1 MPSTLGEAYVHIIPT
16 TEGISGSI
24 TSALSGES
32 EKAGTQAGKSMLG
45 GVAKVVG
52 GGTALLAGAAT
63 AVAGSM
69 ISGAKGVAEYGDNID
84 KMSQKIGISAEEYQK
99 WDYVLARAGTSID
112 VMKSGMKTL
121 STQAE
126 SNSEA
131 FQKLGIS
138 AEDAANMSQADLFQK
153 TVEVLSGMESGTER
167 TALATQL
174 LGKAGLELGPLLNEG
189 TEAIAEQ
196 MEMAEAYGMIMSD
209 DMVAASATYQDSM
222 ETLSRT
228 LGGLKNNI
236 LGELLPSMTE
246 VSDGLALIFSGN
258 TEEGVE
264 QITNGIQDIVQ
275 SVADAAPA
283 MLEVGGQLILSLGQ
297 AFLDNAPELLGSLG
311 DIMGQL
317 FDLLMESAPSM
328 LESGAELVLNIVE
341 GIVNH
346 LPDVLS
352 KGGEIIGRLTTGIT
366 QNLPQIASSV
376 MQIVQQLLTTL
387 VQNLPQILQGGVQ
400 MLMSLVQGII
410 SSLPQI
416 ASSAGELI
424 GTLLSTL
431 VQNLPQILSMG
442 VELIGQLVVG
452 IVQAVPQVIEAIFS
466 LITSIG
472 QQFINTD
479 WGQIGRD
486 LIEGIK
492 NGITNAA
499 SAIKDAALEAAKKAF
514 EAVKNFFGIKS
525 PSKLMRDEIGRFIP
539 AGIAAGI
546 DDNAGLVTESMEDV
560 GGLVSDSAAHWMSS
574 LGSAS
579 YTGAQTNYGGFQIN
593 VYGAPGQDVTELA
606 DEIEYRINSKIQSMG
621 AVYA

>member
-1 MPSTLGEAYVHIIPT
+1 MPTTLGDAYVHIIPT

-24 TSALSGES
+24 TTALTGES
-32 EKAGTQAGKSMLG
+32 EKAGTAAGKSMLG

-99 WDYVLARAGTSID
+99 WDYVLARAGTSVD

-121 STQAE
+121 VSQAN
-126 SNSEA
+126 SNSDA
-131 FQKLGIS
+131 FKRLGIS
-138 AEDAANMSQADLFQK
+138 QEEAANMSKADLFQK
-153 TVEVLSGMESGTER
+153 TIEVLSGMEEGTER
-167 TALATQL
+167 SALAAQL
-174 LGKAGLELGPLLNEG
+174 LGKAGTELGPLLNEG

-196 MEMAEAYGMIMSD
+196 MEMAEAYGMVMSD

-258 TEEGVE
+258 TDEGVE
-264 QITNGIQDIVQ
+264 KITQGIQDIVQ
-275 SVADAAPA
+275 SIADAAPA

-297 AFLDNAPELLGSLG
+297 AFLDNAPELLGGLG

-317 FDLLMESAPSM
+317 FDLIMNSAPDM
-328 LESGAELVLNIVE
+328 LTSGSELVLNIVE
-341 GIVNH
+341 GIANK

-352 KGGEIIGRLTTGIT
+352 KGGEVIGRLTSGIS
-366 QNLPQIASSV
+366 QSLPQIVQSV
-376 MQIVQQLLTTL
+376 TQIVQKLLTTL
-387 VQNLPQILQGGVQ
+387 TQNLPQILQGGVQ
-400 MLMSLVQGII
+400 MLMSLVQGIMN
-410 SSLPQI
+410 SLPQI

-424 GTLLSTL
+424 GTLLSSL
-431 VQNLPQILSMG
+431 VENLPQLLAMG
-442 VELIGQLVVG
+442 IELIGQLVVG
-452 IVQAVPQVIEAIFS
+452 LIQAIPKVIEAIFS

-472 QQFINTD
+472 SKFKETD
-479 WGQIGRD
+479 WGELGRQ

-499 SAIKDAALEAAKKAF
+499 GKIKEAAMDAAKKAF

-525 PSKLMRDEIGRFIP
+525 PSTLMRDEIGKFIP

-546 DDNAGLVTESMEDV
+546 EENAGMVSDSMEDV
-560 GGLVSDSAAHWMSS
+560 GGLVSDSANRWMSS
-574 LGSAS
+574 IGNAS
-579 YTGAQTNYGGFQIN
+579 YSGAQNNYGGFSIN
-593 VYGAPGQDVTELA
+593 VYGAPGQDISELA
-606 DEIEYRINSKIQSMG
+606 DEIEYRINHKIRNME
-621 AVYA
+621 AVFA